1 MTKTMQIPVNVAS
14 YEQAE
19 EIKTKVNNINT
30 SMATVGKKLRSKV
43 YTANGTFIVP
53 AGVTEVYLTGGGAG
67 GGGAKDGNGGT
78 AGGLTSFGAYLA
90 LPGGAGAGSGGSLP
104 GGAGGGQGGFSVSNS
119 GGIGGSS
126 GWYKGGESRAIAP
139 YCCGGGGATTGWG
152 GGGGHFVIDYPV
164 TVDPGRSITVTIGVG
179 GTGGAMGGANGGN
192 GILTV
197 KWWE

>member
-1 MTKTMQIPVNVAS
+1 MPEIQLPTRQTQL
-14 YEQAE
+14 
-19 EIKTKVNNINT
+19 EIKQKVDAMNI
-30 SMATVGKKLRSKV
+30 SMTTVGKKLRSKV

-53 AGVTEVYLTGGGAG
+53 TGVTEVYLTGGGAG
-67 GGGAKDGNGGT
+67 GGGAKDGNPGGS
-78 AGGLTSFGAYLA
+78 GGPTSFGSL
-90 LPGGAGAGSGGSLP
+90 LTIPGGGGAGSGGSLP
-104 GGAGGGQGGFSVSNS
+104 GGPGGGQGGFSVSNS

-139 YCCGGGGATTGWG
+139 YCCGGGGATAGWG

-164 TVDPGRSITVTIGVG
+164 TVTPSTSIAITIGVG
-179 GTGGAMGGANGGN
+179 GKGGDLGGAPGGS